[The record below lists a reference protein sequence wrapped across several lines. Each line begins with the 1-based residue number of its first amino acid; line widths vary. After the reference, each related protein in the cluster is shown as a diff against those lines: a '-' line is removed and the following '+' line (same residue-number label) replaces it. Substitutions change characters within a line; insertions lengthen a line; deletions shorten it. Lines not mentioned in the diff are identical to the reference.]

1 MIHTGDTTE
10 TLHIAV
16 ISLEGKLIVS
26 GCTRTLSQITQ
37 KKYRYNDMDKSSNN
51 ITKDTPNIAL
61 QSVCIPTIHC
71 SLTSTTD

>member
-10 TLHIAV
+10 TLHMAV

-26 GCTRTLSQITQ
+26 GCTRILSRSLK
-37 KKYRYNDMDKSSNN
+37 KKYQYNDMDKSSNN

-61 QSVCIPTIHC
+61 QSVCISTIHC